1 MVTTAFGY
9 SFFGEHAFGQSSAD
23 STITIDC
30 PETVYQ
36 VAIWYIEGL
45 THRRVLI
52 DIGEEFGD
60 SGSGSVGQVSQSG
73 NLVQV
78 HLSKEVYIVAV
89 YLFDTDEDLGY
100 LKHLSD
106 WTVDNVYAQ
115 INGAARNWDEGDIYA
130 ISEAFPE
137 VILVDQTK
145 TPDPFQATQSIPP
158 DMSPS
163 IAAQAGQGGIS
174 ISVSTTDVEEI

>member
-23 STITIDC
+23 SSITIDC

-36 VAIWYIEGL
+36 VAVWYIEGL
-45 THRRVLI
+45 AHRRMLI

-60 SGSGSVGQVSQSG
+60 LGSGSVGQVTQIG
-73 NLVQV
+73 NLVQI
-78 HLSKEVYIVAV
+78 HLSKEVYIVAI

-100 LKHLSD
+100 LNRLSD

-115 INGAARNWDEGDIYA
+115 IMGSMRSWDEGDMLA
-130 ISEAFPE
+130 LSESFPE
-137 VILVDQTK
+137 VIVAEQTK
-145 TPDPFQATQSIPP
+145 TPDPFIATQDIPP
-158 DMSPS
+158 DLSPS
-163 IAAQAGQGGIS
+163 LAAQAGQGGIS